1 MKKTYIKPKTKWLQA
16 FGDEDLMQNTSLN
29 VNDKSDDDEVDDF
42 DDLLSKPTHSVWD
55 DLQLKDQN

>member
-55 DLQLKDQN
+55 DL